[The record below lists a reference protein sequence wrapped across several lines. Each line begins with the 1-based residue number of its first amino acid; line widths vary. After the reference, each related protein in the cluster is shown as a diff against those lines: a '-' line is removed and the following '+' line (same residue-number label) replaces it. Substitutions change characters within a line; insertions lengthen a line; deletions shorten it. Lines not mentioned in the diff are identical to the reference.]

1 MRGVYPN
8 LEPRRGQPMGGK
20 CEWQLRGMTPPK
32 KRVVYIVGLDKRYG
46 RY

>member
-20 CEWQLRGMTPPK
+20 CEWQLRGMTPSQK
-32 KRVVYIVGLDKRYG
+32 EGGVYSRPG
-46 RY
+46 